1 MSAIYAGPQCP
12 SCDSPLE
19 PEQLRAGLM
28 TCPFCRTVFEA
39 TPFQARDRLHGVVQ
53 TVTETP
59 DGVAAACANHA
70 RNAAV
75 TNCTRCGLFIC
86 ALCEMNV
93 GEGSYCP
100 SCFDR
105 VRGDNSVAT
114 TRYRDYASMAI
125 AAAVVGLLCAFLPVG
140 PFAMA
145 WGFKGVRQ
153 RRTEG
158 SRPVGP
164 VIAIIL
170 GVLETLAFLAMV
182 TFLIIGIV
190 TEGKP

>member
-19 PEQLRAGLM
+19 PEQLRAGRM
-28 TCPFCRTVFEA
+28 TCPFCRTAFEA
-39 TPFQARDRLHGVVQ
+39 TPFQARDRAHGAVPA
-53 TVTETP
+53 VTETP
-59 DGVAAACANHA
+59 DGIAAACANHA

-105 VRGDNSVAT
+105 VRGDNAVAT
-114 TRYRDYASMAI
+114 TRYRDYASMSI
-125 AAAVVGLLCAFLPVG
+125 AAMVVGLLCAFVPVG
-140 PFAMA
+140 PFAIV
-145 WGFKGVRQ
+145 WGLKGVRQ
-153 RRTEG
+153 RRAEG

-164 VIAIIL
+164 IIAIVL
-170 GVLETLAFLAMV
+170 GILETIAFLALVTLMV
-182 TFLIIGIV
+182 IGFV
-190 TEGKP
+190 TEGKS